1 MVCTEGKMIQIQ
13 KFINKIRSFDARG
26 VRDFTMPL
34 SDAKDLH
41 TEITSL
47 LLQMEDMR
55 SKLIE
60 QVESQEI
67 TDTIM
72 SGGSFKE
79 SNSG

>member
-1 MVCTEGKMIQIQ
+1 MVRTEGKMIQIQ

-55 SKLIE
+55 TKLIVQKE
-60 QVESQEI
+60 DQETTEI
-67 TDTIM
+67 IM
-72 SGGSFKE
+72 NGGSFKE
-79 SNSG
+79 TN

>member
-1 MVCTEGKMIQIQ
+1 MIQIQ

-47 LLQMEDMR
+47 LLQIEDMR
-55 SKLIE
+55 TKLIAQNE
-60 QVESQEI
+60 DQGTTEI
-67 TDTIM
+67 IM
-72 SGGSFKE
+72 NGGSFKE
-79 SNSG
+79 TN

>member
-1 MVCTEGKMIQIQ
+1 MVRTEGKMIQIQ

-55 SKLIE
+55 TKLIAQNE
-60 QVESQEI
+60 DQGTTEI
-67 TDTIM
+67 IM
-72 SGGSFKE
+72 NGGSFKE
-79 SNSG
+79 TN

>member
-1 MVCTEGKMIQIQ
+1 MIQIQ

>member
-1 MVCTEGKMIQIQ
+1 MIQIQ

-55 SKLIE
+55 TKLIAQNE
-60 QVESQEI
+60 DQGTTEI
-67 TDTIM
+67 IM
-72 SGGSFKE
+72 NGGSFKE
-79 SNSG
+79 TN

>member
-1 MVCTEGKMIQIQ
+1 MIQIQ

-60 QVESQEI
+60 QVESQET

>member
-1 MVCTEGKMIQIQ
+1 MIQIQ

-67 TDTIM
+67 TNTIM